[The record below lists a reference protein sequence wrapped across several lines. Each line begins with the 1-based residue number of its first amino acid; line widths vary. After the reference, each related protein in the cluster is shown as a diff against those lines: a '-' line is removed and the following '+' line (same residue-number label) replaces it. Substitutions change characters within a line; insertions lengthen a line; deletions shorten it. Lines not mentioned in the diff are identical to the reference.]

1 MREELCEALLIRSK
15 SKEFIFLTGD
25 LGYNAL
31 EPLQKSL
38 GDRFINAGISE
49 QNMVSVAAALARKN
63 FEVWVYS
70 IAPFLYARAYEQIRN
85 DIVFHD
91 LPVNLIGNGGGYG
104 YGVMGPTHHAIED
117 YGSLLNFE
125 SFEAYIPA
133 AAKDIDAVIAL
144 AGASPNPTYVRLG
157 KSEFSSENLISEF
170 SAWRSLTV
178 GKGPVILSVGPLS
191 GLYVSEF
198 IKMETKDRPNLWA
211 ISKLPIV
218 QNEVPD
224 ELLNQIRKSGKLV
237 IVEEHVK
244 NSGIGFAV
252 LSILNKNQLGSIEVV
267 HLSATKHV
275 YNTYGSQEFLRGKS
289 RLDLEGVLSSI
300 GFSND

>member
-133 AAKDIDAVIAL
+133 AAKDIDVVIAL
-144 AGASPNPTYVRLG
+144 AGDSPKPTYVRLG
-157 KSEFSSENLISEF
+157 KSEFSSENLITEF

-198 IKMETKDRPNLWA
+198 MKMDTKDRPNLWV

-218 QNEVPD
+218 QNEVPN

-252 LSILNKNQLGSIEVV
+252 LSILNENKLGSIKIVY
-267 HLSATKHV
+267 LNAIKHV
-275 YNTYGSQEFLRGKS
+275 YSTYGSQAFLRGKS
-289 RLDLEGVLSSI
+289 RLDLEGVLGSI

>member
-1 MREELCEALLIRSK
+1 MREELCEALLNRSK

-133 AAKDIDAVIAL
+133 AAKDIDVVIAL

-157 KSEFSSENLISEF
+157 KSEFSSENMISEF

-198 IKMETKDRPNLWA
+198 MRMETKDRPNLWV

-218 QNEVPD
+218 QNGVPK

-244 NSGIGFAV
+244 NSGIGFSV
-252 LSILNKNQLGSIEVV
+252 LSILNKNQLGSIEIV

-275 YNTYGSQEFLRGKS
+275 YSTYGSQEFLRGKS
-289 RLDLEGVLSSI
+289 RLDLEGVLSSM

>member
-1 MREELCEALLIRSK
+1 MRLELCEALVNRSR

-31 EPLQKSL
+31 EPLKKSL
-38 GDRFINAGISE
+38 GDKFINAGISE
-49 QNMVSVAAALARKN
+49 QNMVSVAAALAKKN

-70 IAPFLYARAYEQIRN
+70 MAPFLYARAYEQIRN
-85 DIVFHD
+85 DIFFHD

-104 YGVMGPTHHAIED
+104 YGVMGPTHHALED

-125 SFEAYIPA
+125 SFEVYIPA
-133 AAKDIDAVIAL
+133 SSKDLDLVINL
-144 AGASPNPTYVRLG
+144 AGTSSSPTYIRLG

-170 SAWRSLTV
+170 SAWRSLTL
-178 GKGPVILSVGPLS
+178 GNGPVILAVGPLS

-198 IKMETKDRPNLWA
+198 LQMDTECRPNLWA

-218 QNEVPD
+218 QKDVPR
-224 ELLNQIRKSGKLV
+224 ELLDQIRRSGKLV

-252 LSILNKNQLGSIEVV
+252 LSMLNENNIDSIEVV
-267 HLSATKHV
+267 HLSAKKHI
-275 YNTYGSQEFLRGKS
+275 YSSYGSQEFLRGKS
-289 RLDLEGVLSSI
+289 GLDLEGVLSAI
-300 GFSND
+300 GFSNE

>member
-1 MREELCEALLIRSK
+1 MRLELCEALLNRSR
-15 SKEFIFLTGD
+15 SNEFVFLTGD

-49 QNMVSVAAALARKN
+49 QNMISVAAALAQKN

-85 DIVFHD
+85 DVFFHN

-104 YGVMGPTHHAIED
+104 YGVMGPTHHALED

-125 SFEAYIPA
+125 SFEVYIPA
-133 AAKDIDAVIAL
+133 AAKDLDVVINL
-144 AGASPNPTYVRLG
+144 AGASPNPTYIRLG
-157 KSEFSSENLISEF
+157 KSEYPSEEMISEF
-170 SAWRSLTV
+170 SAWRSLTL
-178 GKGPVILSVGPLS
+178 GNGPVILSVGPLS

-198 IKMETKDRPNLWA
+198 EKMGTEQRPNLWA

-218 QNEVPD
+218 QNEVPS

-252 LSILNKNQLGSIEVV
+252 LSMLNQNKIDSIDVI
-267 HLSATKHV
+267 HLSANKHI
-275 YNTYGSQEFLRGKS
+275 YGSYGSQEFLRGKS
-289 RLDLEGVLSSI
+289 KLDLEGVLSAI
-300 GFSND
+300 GFSNG